1 MIHEEVSHLSSLPC
15 WAECI
20 NPAAF
25 RVAVLNLS
33 SFKHITSCCRW
44 LSACFKIEL
53 FIFTTNWNGN
63 SLTLQLPLHLGCI
76 KTICDL
82 VTVLKSWF
90 HNHKGLVI
98 CKQSICRLLFSQ
110 ALTLLFLLL
119 YFLFL
124 IHGLCAQI
132 VTFANSTSS
141 RFQAQAFC
149 VLLVNAVVSNCA
161 C

>member
-1 MIHEEVSHLSSLPC
+1 MIHKEVSHLSSLPC

-33 SFKHITSCCRW
+33 SLKHITSCCRW

-90 HNHKGLVI
+90 HNHKGMW
-98 CKQSICRLLFSQ
+98 
-110 ALTLLFLLL
+110 
-119 YFLFL
+119 
-124 IHGLCAQI
+124 
-132 VTFANSTSS
+132 FANRAFVDYFSLRLWLCFSCCCIF
-141 RFQAQAFC
+141 RFWYT
-149 VLLVNAVVSNCA
+149 VYVHKLLHLQIQLLQGFKLKHFVCYL
-161 C
+161 

>member
-1 MIHEEVSHLSSLPC
+1 M
-15 WAECI
+15 
-20 NPAAF
+20 
-25 RVAVLNLS
+25 
-33 SFKHITSCCRW
+33 
-44 LSACFKIEL
+44 
-53 FIFTTNWNGN
+53 
-63 SLTLQLPLHLGCI
+63 
-76 KTICDL
+76 
-82 VTVLKSWF
+82 
-90 HNHKGLVI
+90 I
-98 CKQSICRLLFSQ
+98 CKQSICTLLFSQ
-110 ALTLLFLLL
+110 ALTLFFLLL